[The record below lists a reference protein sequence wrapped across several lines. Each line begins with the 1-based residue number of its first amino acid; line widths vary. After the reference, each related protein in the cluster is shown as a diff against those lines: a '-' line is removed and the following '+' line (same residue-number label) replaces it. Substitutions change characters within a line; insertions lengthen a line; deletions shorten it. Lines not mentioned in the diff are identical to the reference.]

1 MVQVL
6 LYLLL
11 GCVAVLGDTSVW
23 PGDLSQFY
31 VVEAVPGDN
40 LHAEELVADV
50 AINTVIQSKKMKYM
64 EHEYTIEEEDLVTP
78 APIKMHDK
86 PIPVRGRRLFRSC
99 HGKCVQRT
107 CLPVQELS
115 VYSACVESCRES
127 CLK

>member
-11 GCVAVLGDTSVW
+11 GCVTVLGDTSVW
-23 PGDLSQFY
+23 PVDLSQFY
-31 VVEAVPGDN
+31 VAEAVPGDK
-40 LHAEELVADV
+40 LHSEELVADV
-50 AINTVIQSKKMKYM
+50 AINIVIQSEKMKYM

-78 APIKMHDK
+78 APAKVTDK
-86 PIPVRGRRLFRSC
+86 PVPVRGRRLFRSC
-99 HGKCVQRT
+99 HGKCVQKT

-115 VYSACVESCRES
+115 VYYACVDSCRES